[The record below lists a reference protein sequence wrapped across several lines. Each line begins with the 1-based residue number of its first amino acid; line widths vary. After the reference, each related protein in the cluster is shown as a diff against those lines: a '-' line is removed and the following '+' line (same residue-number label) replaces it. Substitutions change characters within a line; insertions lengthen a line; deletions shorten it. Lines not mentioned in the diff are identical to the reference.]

1 MAAIPLA
8 MTLDRLLENISFTPI
23 AWAVNRVMP
32 GHAGAAVEE
41 NRKDAARLFSAY

>member
-23 AWAVNRVMP
+23 AWAVNQSYARP
-32 GHAGAAVEE
+32 RWSFGG
-41 NRKDAARLFSAY
+41 RKQEVRC